1 MYCKHCGKYLL
12 GDRDICDDCL
22 AKQNQA
28 QSAQSQSASPQPIAR
43 VISVQQINQSAPTQN
58 AQAPTTTKEGWGKAL
73 VSAILSEVGVVF
85 WAISLVLISMAVVA
99 ISPEGGTITVNG
111 VVQPIDPAIGPPLY
125 TTGIIFTL
133 ITIAASVIAL
143 IFGIQAVKKF
153 TYARKNNLP
162 KPVLAFVFGLIGLI
176 GAAFVLVMTLLVNGI
191 MILGYLVI

>member
-12 GDRDICDDCL
+12 GDRDICDECL

-28 QSAQSQSASPQPIAR
+28 QSAQSQSAPPQPIAR

-58 AQAPTTTKEGWGKAL
+58 AKAPTTTKEGWGKAL
-73 VSAILSEVGVVF
+73 VSAILSEVGAVF

-111 VVQPIDPAIGPPLY
+111 VEQPIDPAIGPPLY

-153 TYARKNNLP
+153 AYAKKNNLP

-176 GAAFVLVMTLLVNGI
+176 GAAFVLAMTLLFNGI
-191 MILGYLVI
+191 MILGYLVM